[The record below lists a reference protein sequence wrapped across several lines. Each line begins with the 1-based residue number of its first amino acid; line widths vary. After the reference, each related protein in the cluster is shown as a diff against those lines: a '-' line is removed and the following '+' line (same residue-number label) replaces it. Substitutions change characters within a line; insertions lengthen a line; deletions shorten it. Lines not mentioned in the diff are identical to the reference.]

1 MTKLNKNAYDA
12 AYDINDVVDG
22 VVELF
27 LEDFV
32 TQITP
37 HLGSWITVGDDDVEP
52 LQAQV
57 VANNGV
63 TVTVKLDYLGTHT
76 KAANPSRAAIPA

>member
-1 MTKLNKNAYDA
+1 MTKLNKNTYDV

-32 TQITP
+32 TQVTP
-37 HLGSWITVGDDDVEP
+37 HLGSWITVGDDDVET

-63 TVTVKLDYLGTHT
+63 TVTVKLDYSGTHM
-76 KAANPSRAAIPA
+76 KDANTSRAALPA